1 MIIGVLGAAVS
12 EWSMCMGFC
21 AAAGTPRI
29 AALAAS
35 KISFIGYAPAYGPA
49 CDLAP
54 AGPVATVRLAAVQ
67 QRIYI
72 GTMTST
78 NDIRRGFLDY
88 FEKNG
93 HARVASAPLVPQNDP
108 TLMFVNA
115 GMVPFKNVFT
125 GLETRPYKTAAS
137 SQKCVRAGGKHND
150 LDNVGYTARHLTFFE
165 MLGNFSFGDYFKDR
179 AIELA
184 WNLLTKEWGLS
195 PDRLTATVYH
205 TDDEAFDLWKKISG
219 LPESRIIRIP
229 TKDNFWAMG
238 DDGPCGPCSEI
249 FYDHGEH
256 IPGGPPGSPD
266 QEGDRFVEIWNLV
279 FMQYEQAANEIVSEL
294 PSKSIDTGMGLER
307 LAAVMQGV
315 PDNYD
320 TDTFKALIR
329 ESEELTHTRAEGE
342 NQASHRVIAD
352 HLRASGFLV
361 ADGVLPA
368 NEGRGYVLRRIMRRA
383 MRHAHL
389 LGAKDPLMWR
399 LVPALV
405 AEMGAAY
412 PELVRAQPL
421 IEATLQQEE
430 TRFRQTLANGLK
442 LLDEATSKL
451 PNGGTL
457 PGETAFKLYDTYGF
471 PLDLTEQALIEQGL
485 KVDQAGFDTAMAEQK
500 AKARAAW
507 KGSGAKASEDV
518 WFDLAEQY
526 GATEFTG
533 YSGDEGK
540 GVVLAIVKDGARV
553 ESAEVGDTVELL
565 LNQTPFYG
573 ESGGQIGDTGKLS
586 SLKGFEGEVED
597 TSKPLGKLHVL
608 RTKVVAGEL
617 TVGETVHQ
625 VVDAERRNRVRANH
639 SATHLLHAALR
650 RHLGTHVTQ
659 KGSLVAPDYFR
670 FDFSHP
676 KAMTR
681 EEIEAVEAE
690 VNAQIRSNEPVTT
703 RLMTPD
709 EAISAGA
716 MALFGEKYGDEVRVL
731 SMGHFDEGDYS
742 VELCG
747 GTHVRALGDIQLL
760 KITSESAVSSGVRRI
775 EALTGEAARQW
786 LNEREAKLREA
797 AATLKSAP
805 DEVPARI
812 AALIEDRK
820 RLERELADAKK
831 QLAMV
836 GGAAKTGAAPPEE
849 VNGHK
854 FLGQV
859 VEGLDPKNLRSTVDT
874 MKQRVGS
881 GVAALV
887 AVNDGRASVAVG
899 VTDDLAS
906 QLNAVDLVKAAVAAL
921 GGQGGGGRPDMA
933 QGGGPDGSKAQ
944 DALAAVREALEK
956 VPA

>member
-1 MIIGVLGAAVS
+1 
-12 EWSMCMGFC
+12 
-21 AAAGTPRI
+21 
-29 AALAAS
+29 
-35 KISFIGYAPAYGPA
+35 
-49 CDLAP
+49 
-54 AGPVATVRLAAVQ
+54 
-67 QRIYI
+67 
-72 GTMTST
+72 MTST

-93 HARVASAPLVPQNDP
+93 HARVPSAPLVPQNDP

-125 GLETRPYKTAAS
+125 GLESRPYSTATS

-150 LDNVGYTARHLTFFE
+150 LDNVGYTARHHTFFE

-205 TDDEAFDLWKKISG
+205 TDDDAFDLWRKIAG

-266 QEGDRFVEIWNLV
+266 EDGDRFVEIWNLV
-279 FMQYEQAANEIVSEL
+279 FMQYEQAAGEMVSEL
-294 PSKSIDTGMGLER
+294 PKKSIDTGMGLER
-307 LAAVMQGV
+307 IAAVLQGV
-315 PDNYD
+315 HDNYE

-329 ESEELTHTRAEGE
+329 ASDELTGNNGADMV
-342 NQASHRVIAD
+342 ASHRIIAD
-352 HLRASGFLV
+352 HLRTSGFLV

-383 MRHAHL
+383 MRHAHI
-389 LGAKDPLMWR
+389 LGASEPLMYR

-412 PELVRAQPL
+412 PELIRAQPL

-430 TRFRQTLANGLK
+430 ARFRQTLSTGLK
-442 LLDEATSKL
+442 LLDDATADL
-451 PNGGTL
+451 GQGGTL
-457 PGETAFKLYDTYGF
+457 SGETAFKLYDTYGF
-471 PLDLTEQALIEQGL
+471 PYDLTEDALRSRGL
-485 KVDQAGFDTAMAEQK
+485 QVDRSGFDTAMAEQK

-507 KGSGAKASEDV
+507 KGSGSKASEDI
-518 WFDLAEQY
+518 WFDLAEEH

-533 YSGDEGK
+533 YAGDEGE
-540 GVVLAIVKDGARV
+540 GVVLAIVKDGSRADN
-553 ESAEVGDTVELL
+553 AEIGDTVEIL

-573 ESGGQIGDTGKLS
+573 ESGGQIGDTGKLTT
-586 SLKGFEGEVED
+586 LKGFVGEVED
-597 TSKPLGKLHVL
+597 TSKPLGRLHVL
-608 RTKVVAGEL
+608 RTKVAAGEL

-625 VVDAERRNRVRANH
+625 RVDSERRDGVRANH

-650 RHLGTHVTQ
+650 RRLGTHVTQ

-676 KAMTR
+676 KALTR
-681 EEIEAVEAE
+681 EELEAVEAE
-690 VNAQIRSNEPVTT
+690 VNAQIRSNEQVTT

-731 SMGHFDEGDYS
+731 SMGRHSEVDYS

-760 KITSESAVSSGVRRI
+760 KIIGESAVSAGVRRI

-786 LNEREAKLREA
+786 LTGRDAKLREA

-812 AALIEDRK
+812 ASLVEERR
-820 RLERELADAKK
+820 RLERELADARKA
-831 QLAMV
+831 LAMGG
-836 GGAAKTGAAPPEE
+836 GGAKSDGAAPED

-859 VEGLDPKNLRSTVDT
+859 VEGLDPKGLRAAVDD
-874 MKQRVGS
+874 MKKQLGS
-881 GVAALV
+881 GIGALV

-899 VTDDLAS
+899 VTDDLAGQVS
-906 QLNAVDLVKAAVAAL
+906 AVALVKAAVATL

-933 QGGGPDGSKAQ
+933 QGGGPDGSKAKE
-944 DALAAVREALEK
+944 AIEAVKNALER
-956 VPA
+956 VAA

>member
-1 MIIGVLGAAVS
+1 
-12 EWSMCMGFC
+12 
-21 AAAGTPRI
+21 
-29 AALAAS
+29 
-35 KISFIGYAPAYGPA
+35 
-49 CDLAP
+49 
-54 AGPVATVRLAAVQ
+54 
-67 QRIYI
+67 
-72 GTMTST
+72 MTST

-93 HARVASAPLVPQNDP
+93 HARVQSAPLVPQNDP

-125 GLETRPYKTAAS
+125 GLETRPYKTATS

-150 LDNVGYTARHLTFFE
+150 LDNVGYTARHHTFFE

-184 WNLLTKEWGLS
+184 WNLLTKEWGIS

-205 TDDEAFDLWKKISG
+205 TDDEAFDLWKRISG
-219 LPESRIIRIP
+219 LPESRIVRIP

-266 QEGDRFVEIWNLV
+266 EDGDRFVEIWNLV

-307 LAAVMQGV
+307 IAAVLQGV
-315 PDNYD
+315 HDNYD

-329 ESEELTHTRAEGE
+329 ASEELTGNNAADVT
-342 NQASHRVIAD
+342 ASHRIIAD
-352 HLRASGFLV
+352 HLRASGFLI

-389 LGAKDPLMWR
+389 LGASEPLMYR

-405 AEMGAAY
+405 SEMGAAY
-412 PELVRAQPL
+412 PGLVRAQPL

-430 TRFRQTLANGLK
+430 VRFRQTLATGLK
-442 LLDEATSKL
+442 LLDDATANLAK
-451 PNGGTL
+451 GGTL
-457 PGETAFKLYDTYGF
+457 SGETAFKLYDTYGF
-471 PLDLTEQALIEQGL
+471 PLDLTEQALIEKGL
-485 KVDQAGFDTAMAEQK
+485 KVDQAGFDAAMAEQK

-507 KGSGAKASEDV
+507 KGSGAKASEDL
-518 WFDLAEQY
+518 WFDLAEEH

-533 YSGDEGK
+533 YSGDEGE
-540 GVVLAIVKDGARV
+540 GAVLAIVKDGKRV
-553 ESAEVGDTVELL
+553 EQAEIGDTVDIL

-573 ESGGQIGDTGKLS
+573 ESGGQIGDTGKLT
-586 SLKGFEGEVED
+586 SLKGFVGEVED

-608 RTKVVAGEL
+608 RTRVVAGEL
-617 TVGETVHQ
+617 SVGETLHQ

-650 RHLGTHVTQ
+650 HRLGTHVTQ

-676 KAMTR
+676 KALTR
-681 EEIEAVEAE
+681 EEIEQVEAD
-690 VNAQIRSNEPVTT
+690 VNAQIRSNESVTT

-731 SMGHFDEGDYS
+731 SMGRGGDGDYS

-747 GTHVRALGDIQLL
+747 GTHVRALGDIQLF
-760 KITSESAVSSGVRRI
+760 KIISESAVSSGVRRI

-786 LNEREAKLREA
+786 LTARDAKLREV
-797 AATLKSAP
+797 AATLKTSP

-812 AALIEDRK
+812 ASLVEERRK
-820 RLERELADAKK
+820 LERELIEARK
-831 QLAMV
+831 QLAMG
-836 GGAAKTGAAPPEE
+836 GGAARSDAAAPED

-859 VEGLDPKNLRSTVDT
+859 VEGFDPKGLRAAVDE
-874 MKQRVGS
+874 MKKRLGS
-881 GVAALV
+881 GVGALV
-887 AVNDGRASVAVG
+887 AVNEGRASVAVG
-899 VTDDLAS
+899 VTDDLS
-906 QLNAVDLVKAAVAAL
+906 GQVSAVELVKAAVATL

-933 QGGGPDGSKAQ
+933 QGGGPDGSKAKE
-944 DALAAVREALEK
+944 ALEAVKDALEK
-956 VPA
+956 VAA